1 MKLLNLL
8 KCRMSLLENN
18 VLVLLILGRQVTI
31 REFAVDF
38 FFVSNEN
45 ALVSIL
51 AAKSC

>member
-8 KCRMSLLENN
+8 KYRMSLLENN
-18 VLVLLILGRQVTI
+18 VPVLLILGRQVTI

-38 FFVSNEN
+38 FFASNEN